1 MPAFTNS
8 IVKKNVGEIVLTE
21 KRQTFVL
28 AGNGSYLNRGCEA
41 IVRGTT
47 CILRNSFEQPKFIN
61 ANFDFSQT
69 PYLPIETDKKII
81 NKPILVKRWSPKW
94 ILKQTLQRLS
104 ARMDA
109 ALMFQGIKDDILAS
123 EAVLSVGGDNYSLDY
138 GKPHNLIALDNYVR
152 SLNRPLIIWGA
163 SIGPFDSDPS
173 FEKQIIRHFKETV
186 TAFFVRE
193 ERSRQYLLQNGFSE
207 NVFYMGDPAFVM
219 EPEYVPADKL
229 GFSLPQNAIGI
240 NLSPLMAK
248 WATSGNSAEW
258 MRQGIEIIQSIRR
271 YFNMPVV
278 LIPHVTIS
286 SQNDYAFLSKVASKI
301 SDRDICLVPETL
313 NAPQTKWVISQMACL
328 IGARTHAT
336 IASMSSCV
344 PTISLAYSI
353 KAKGINEQVFG
364 NLEYVLCRE
373 EINSNSIVKLTKKVL
388 DGQDEIRCS
397 LNKVIP
403 TIKNTA
409 IEASMTLKR
418 LLN

>member
-1 MPAFTNS
+1 
-8 IVKKNVGEIVLTE
+8 
-21 KRQTFVL
+21 L

-47 CILRNSFEQPKFIN
+47 CILKNSFEQSKLIN
-61 ANFDFSQT
+61 ANFDFSKT
-69 PYLPIETDKKII
+69 PYLPTETGVEII
-81 NKPILVKRWSPKW
+81 NKPVLIERWSSKW
-94 ILKQTLQRLS
+94 MLKQTLQRLS
-104 ARMDA
+104 TKMDA
-109 ALMFQGIKDDILAS
+109 WLMFQGIKDDMLAS
-123 EAVLSVGGDNYSLDY
+123 RAVLSVGGDNYSLDY

-219 EPEYVPADKL
+219 EPEKVPADKL
-229 GFSLPQNAIGI
+229 GFFLPHNAIGI

-248 WATSGNSAEW
+248 WVTSGNSAEW
-258 MRQGIEIIQSIRR
+258 MHQGIEIIRSIRR

-286 SQNDYAFLSKVASKI
+286 SQNDYLFLSKVASEI
-301 SDRDICLVPETL
+301 SDKDIYLVPETL

-328 IGARTHAT
+328 VGARTHAT

-364 NLEYVLCRE
+364 NLEYVLAAGD
-373 EINSNSIVKLTKKVL
+373 INSDSIVKLIKKAL
-388 DGQDEIRCS
+388 DKQIEIKSS

-403 TIKNTA
+403 DIKNTA
-409 IEASMTLKR
+409 IEAGITLKR
-418 LLN
+418 LLS